1 MDAPPTGRITRFLNV
16 NSEVAGIARMGPI
29 HSQAKSVMAVLA
41 SPRTAVHLVTLLEE
55 MPVQETIDG
64 VGHLQEEE
72 LPLGAVIINSDRQPL
87 LTAAQRAD
95 ALGGTLDRAAL
106 AGAVRSADVITSR
119 DPHTVEEVVDAL
131 VDEARDHAERVAVA
145 EQERSTLTQLDL
157 PQLSLGHIATG
168 IDLGALYELA
178 AELRAAGMGP
188 EPRP

>member
-1 MDAPPTGRITRFLNV
+1 M
-16 NSEVAGIARMGPI
+16 
-29 HSQAKSVMAVLA
+29 
-41 SPRTAVHLVTLLEE
+41 
-55 MPVQETIDG
+55 
-64 VGHLQEEE
+64 
-72 LPLGAVIINSDRQPL
+72 

-95 ALGGTLDRAAL
+95 ALGGSLDRAAL

-145 EQERSTLTQLDL
+145 EQERASLTQLDL